1 MRLLSRRAE
10 RHRHQQVGHLASHA
24 RGYRDACPE
33 APVCRLRGRRT
44 GGPGPHPFGHASPDH
59 EGQAALALAAALEH
73 RAPQALVPGGG
84 ASGPRGV
91 GRCVGP

>member
-24 RGYRDACPE
+24 RWHRDAGPE
-33 APVCRLRGRRT
+33 RRSGWRTRGHRT
-44 GGPGPHPFGHASPDH
+44 GGPGPNPPGHPLTDH
-59 EGQAALALAAALEH
+59 EGESPLAVAAALEH

-84 ASGPRGV
+84 AIGPGVV
-91 GRCVGP
+91 GR